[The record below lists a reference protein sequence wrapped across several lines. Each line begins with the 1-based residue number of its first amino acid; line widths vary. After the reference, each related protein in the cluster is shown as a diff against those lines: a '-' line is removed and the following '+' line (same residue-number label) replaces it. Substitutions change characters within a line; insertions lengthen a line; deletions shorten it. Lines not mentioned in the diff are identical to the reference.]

1 GLFKELKQ
9 KLSVHSGLTKKRKIM
24 FIKDF

>member
-1 GLFKELKQ
+1 LFKELKQ